1 MRTVNTLF
9 KQKID
14 YAIMNYNKLIFV
26 FNTQTTQREAL
37 AWIDEMYWFHPG
49 AGKDMKERMAS
60 LFGGGKGKKE
70 EKPKL

>member
-1 MRTVNTLF
+1 MEF
-9 KQKID
+9 QQISKQKRMMD
-14 YAIMNYNKLIFV
+14 MAAK
-26 FNTQTTQREAL
+26 TTQREAL
-37 AWIDEMYWFHPG
+37 AWTDEMYGFHPG